1 MESLNLNEAS
11 KLNPGKNAIKASLLG
26 SKSASAL
33 VKTAQAALKQWPSLN
48 REKKK
53 EIYAKLAELKKAARE
68 NMRAEIKGAKPEQ
81 KTAAAEKATQL
92 YSSFVAAVKK
102 REKAESSEEEK
113 ETKVDVS
120 ALEKERDEIKD
131 WLVNAQDKLMK
142 AIEGKSEE
150 DAYKIALKMQDE
162 AIAKANKYN
171 DLIAKIEDA
180 NKSNEAYKI
189 LTEWFDILLEF
200 DADKVVDKIKDKVEN
215 IEKKV
220 EGGEDSEEEPEEE
233 EDDDAKRDALL
244 DELDELEEQ
253 DRDLESELDDAD
265 SERKDAIAAY
275 NDAAA
280 KHKEA
285 KDSGADQD
293 TLYDLDDAEYEAE
306 EKKGYAIDDYNR
318 AKSRIGKE
326 REEIAKKIKEVN
338 NKLKELKPRKNES
351 RIVMT
356 FDNFITER
364 YGS

>member
-1 MESLNLNEAS
+1 MELLNLNEAS

-26 SKSASAL
+26 SRSASVL
-33 VKTAQAALKQWPSLN
+33 VKTSQAALKQWPSLN

-53 EIYAKLAELKKAARE
+53 EVYAKLAELKKAARE
-68 NMRAEIKGAKPEQ
+68 NMRTEIKGVKPEQ
-81 KTAAAEKATQL
+81 KTAAAEKATQM
-92 YSSFVAAVKK
+92 YASFVAAVKK
-102 REKAESSEEEK
+102 REKTEGGEE

-131 WLVNAQDKLMK
+131 WLVNAQDELMK

-150 DAYKIALKMQDE
+150 DAYKIALKMQDD
-162 AIAKANKYN
+162 AIVKAKKYN

-180 NKSNEAYKI
+180 NKSNESYKI

-200 DADKVVDKIKDKVEN
+200 DADKIVDKIKDKVEN

-220 EGGEDSEEEPEEE
+220 EGGEDSKQEPEE

-293 TLYDLDDAEYEAE
+293 MLYDLDDAEYEAE
-306 EKKGYAIDDYNR
+306 EKKGYAIDDYNK
-318 AKSRIGKE
+318 AKSRIEKE
-326 REEIAKKIKEVN
+326 RGELAKKMKEV
-338 NKLKELKPRKNES
+338 KDKIKTLQPRKNES
-351 RIVMT
+351 RIIMT

-364 YGS
+364 YHS